1 MQTSGATKFNAAS
14 PAPTAARD
22 EAINEAVQDAL
33 NDGDGRPRPDAL
45 AIHLAKRGLVIV
57 EASKYSGMLIA
68 LQLLAST
75 GSLVAQVVL
84 KKVDAQL

>member
-1 MQTSGATKFNAAS
+1 MNDHATSDAAEANDDEIKTAMYDAICDGEGHSNAFY
-14 PAPTAARD
+14 
-22 EAINEAVQDAL
+22 L
-33 NDGDGRPRPDAL
+33 KH
-45 AIHLAKRGLVIV
+45 HLAKHGLVIV